1 MKPLF
6 SDWKFRTC
14 LESVTTIRHWTMHRP
29 FYTNAHLAQIT
40 KSNLLPC
47 KLQNASCV
55 QRVPISCL
63 VNSASWCHPIF
74 GSLLENPFE
83 HRRDQG
89 ILKDWLGPTNGPI
102 YLEQW
107 LWTDDKFGI
116 LILAHVGTYTWGIF
130 SSSYGPCNLWRR
142 FRARWYFVPAKRQMT
157 LKEEFEYAAS
167 VFICLTISSVKSS
180 NDVCYLLD
188 IICIEPCQMK
198 KGLWP
203 ATWRI
208 GSFGFNPSLWCN
220 L

>member
-1 MKPLF
+1 MVQQKRANLIWKWDQVARIDNMSSSSF
-6 SDWKFRTC
+6 SSKRSSCWKWQHESIKIFIKIYSLHLWTSRPIVWNHLSPAATWISETSCNLYEATFLWLKFRTC

-107 LWTDDKFGI
+107 
-116 LILAHVGTYTWGIF
+116 
-130 SSSYGPCNLWRR
+130 
-142 FRARWYFVPAKRQMT
+142 
-157 LKEEFEYAAS
+157 
-167 VFICLTISSVKSS
+167 
-180 NDVCYLLD
+180 
-188 IICIEPCQMK
+188 
-198 KGLWP
+198 
-203 ATWRI
+203 
-208 GSFGFNPSLWCN
+208 
-220 L
+220 